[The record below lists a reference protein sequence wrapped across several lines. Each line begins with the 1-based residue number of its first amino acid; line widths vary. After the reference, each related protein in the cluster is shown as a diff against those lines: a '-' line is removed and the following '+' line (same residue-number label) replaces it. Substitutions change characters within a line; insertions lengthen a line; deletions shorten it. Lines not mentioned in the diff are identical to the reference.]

1 MARKDIIDEEDEEEV
16 KKSSKTKKDSK
27 DDEEAYE
34 KSKIPILAIL
44 LGLVI
49 VIIIIVLLFKGCSKK
64 EEYIVIFDTNGGSEV
79 NSATVYEN
87 DTVSKPIDPTRE
99 GYKFIG
105 WYYKDE
111 LFDFNTKITKDMT
124 LTAQWAEIS
133 DELSLNTG
141 SISVL
146 LGEQR
151 GIEVISLPEGV
162 TKDNLIWTSSDP
174 SIASVDA
181 NGNIKALKAGTVT
194 ITVKTS
200 DGKYTAQCSVTVT
213 ATEKEVESVTING
226 VNELTEG
233 ESARLTVSFTPS
245 DATNTKVT
253 WTSSDPSIASV
264 DANGNIK
271 ALKTGTVTI
280 TVTSS
285 NGKKATKT
293 IKVNQKTSNK
303 TTSNKTTSNKVTS
316 NKNTVVEATG
326 VTISGQKEVY
336 VGSTIKLTA
345 TVTPSNTTNKKVTW
359 TSSDLSIAS
368 VDANGNVKGL
378 AAGTVTIT
386 VKTSNDKTATYQVTV
401 KVKEPV
407 YKLHLKAIPMEGI
420 PGVFQYQFRITKD
433 GSSFNDYKGFT
444 LNGKIYMK
452 VNSDPTVE
460 KGDVSTGENEATITL
475 SNGEVKKLNVVFE

>member
-181 NGNIKALKAGTVT
+181 DGNIKALKAGTVT

-303 TTSNKTTSNKVTS
+303 TTSNKVTS
-316 NKNTVVEATG
+316 NKNTVVKETG

-359 TSSDLSIAS
+359 TSSNPSIAS

-386 VKTSNDKTATYQVTV
+386 VKTANGKTATYTVNV

-407 YKLHLKAIPMEGI
+407 YQIVLTARKMEGTGAI
-420 PGVFQYQFRITKD
+420 TQYDFTVTKD
-433 GSSFNDYKGFT
+433 GVSFTDYASFTYNNNTIFPNDGSVQVGVVDTSVKEA
-444 LNGKIYMK
+444 KITFK
-452 VNSDPTVE
+452 DGSTKKATVII
-460 KGDVSTGENEATITL
+460 K
-475 SNGEVKKLNVVFE
+475 